1 MVDAPVEGASLVDS
15 VARALVMLSAT
26 RSPGVNGGDL
36 WPEAGRKVLRLHFAR
51 MIVRVPGVAA
61 GEDPEE
67 VHAMRVASRRMRAA
81 WRVFGDGFE
90 RESTRRYRGDL
101 RDVGAHL
108 GAVRDLD
115 VLLEI
120 LDAYGSR
127 HGARARVGLS
137 PLRDAWVTDRGV
149 CQAVLVDLLAS
160 PAFATFVGEYES
172 FVGDGASAGDVV
184 LAAFPG
190 RVRGRMPA
198 TAWSAYQE
206 VWAFDERIDGADL
219 ATLHQLRI
227 AGKWFRYTLEFVRE
241 ALGADAPSLIEPVTA
256 LQDHLGEQHDRHVAA
271 ALAREFVGAHPD
283 LATKEAMHVERF
295 VVALDERVEWHGRRF
310 PRAWRPLVEPAYR
323 SRLGRALARL

>member
-1 MVDAPVEGASLVDS
+1 VDAPVEGTSHADA
-15 VARALVMLSAT
+15 VARALVTLSAA
-26 RSPGVNGGDL
+26 RSPGVLGGDP
-36 WPEAGRKVLRLHFAR
+36 WPEAGRKVLRFHFAR
-51 MIVRVPGVAA
+51 TIVRVPGVIA

-90 RESTRRYRGDL
+90 RASTRAYRRDL

-120 LDAYGSR
+120 LDGYGSR
-127 HGARARVGLS
+127 HGARARAGLS
-137 PLRDAWVTDRGV
+137 PLRDAWVAGRGSR
-149 CQAVLVDLLAS
+149 QATLVDLLAS

-172 FVGDGASAGDVV
+172 FLGGGEGVEDVV
-184 LAAFPG
+184 TAPSPG

-198 TAWSAYQE
+198 TAWTTYHE
-206 VWAFDERIDGADL
+206 VWAVDERVDGADL

-256 LQDHLGEQHDRHVAA
+256 LQDHLGEQHDLHVAA
-271 ALAREFVGAHPD
+271 TLAREFVGSHPG
-283 LATKEAMHVERF
+283 LAAKEVMHVERF
-295 VVALDERVEWHGRRF
+295 IVALDERVEWYGRRF